1 MLCLKQSH
9 QCLRSSLYGEVSLPR
24 CLLLKPS
31 PPVLLPL
38 PRGPRKPPTEHDLL
52 EETQKNDKPH
62 RLKPPIIE
70 LGPQGMDG
78 PTVRATISPQTQ
90 RSRKTIK
97 IPVHVTMPPQPRTP
111 TPRTPRRTRPR
122 VLLPLLFQQIDIDGE
137 IKYQESISWGI
148 TEGSSPGRKSP
159 SVIPFSPSAYSEK
172 KKFSGVL
179 IYVDPPFCDI
189 ES

>member
-9 QCLRSSLYGEVSLPR
+9 QALQSSLFGEVSLPR
-24 CLLLKPS
+24 RLLLKPS

-38 PRGPRKPPTEHDLL
+38 PRDPRKPPTEHDLL

-78 PTVRATISPQTQ
+78 PTVRATISLEPLCLC
-90 RSRKTIK
+90 KLIK
-97 IPVHVTMPPQPRTP
+97 IPPYITMPPQPRTP
-111 TPRTPRRTRPR
+111 TPRTPRRTRPL
-122 VLLPLLFQQIDIDGE
+122 VLLALLFQKIDINGK
-137 IKYQESISWGI
+137 IQYQESISWGI
-148 TEGSSPGRKSP
+148 TEGSSPGRKSL

-172 KKFSGVL
+172 KK
-179 IYVDPPFCDI
+179 IYTTKCERLDRI
-189 ES
+189 